1 MKTSQNGINFI
12 KRHEGLRL
20 KAYQDSAGV
29 WTIGYGSTGGVREGD
44 TINEAQAETLL
55 KVDLQTAE
63 KEVNRHRLPLN
74 QNQFDALV
82 SFTFNVGA
90 GAFRNSTLLRRIK
103 ENVNHPDI
111 PNQFKR
117 WVNAG
122 GKRLDGLVKRRR
134 QEADIYTKGFYEK

>member
-1 MKTSQNGINFI
+1 MKTSQKGIDFI

-44 TINEAQAETLL
+44 VINEMQAETLL
-55 KVDLQTAE
+55 RVDLHTAE

-90 GAFRNSTLLRRIK
+90 GAFRNSTLLKRIK

-111 PNQFKR
+111 PNQFRR
-117 WVNAG
+117 WVYAG
-122 GKRLDGLVKRRR
+122 GKKLNGLVKRR
-134 QEADIYTKGFYEK
+134 EEESKLYFS

>member
-20 KAYQDSAGV
+20 NAYLDAVGI

-44 TINEAQAETLL
+44 MINEAQAETLL
-55 KVDLQTAE
+55 RVDLQTAE
-63 KEVNRHRLPLN
+63 KEVNRHRLPLS

-90 GAFRNSTLLRRIK
+90 GAFRNSTLLKRIK

-111 PNQFKR
+111 PNQFNR
-117 WVNAG
+117 WIYGG
-122 GKRLDGLVKRRR
+122 GKVLNGLVKRRK
-134 QEADIYTKGFYEK
+134 QEAEIYTRGFYEK

>member
-1 MKTSQNGINFI
+1 MKTSQNGMNFI

-44 TINEAQAETLL
+44 TINEAQAEALL
-55 KVDLQTAE
+55 KVDLRTAE
-63 KEVNRHRLPLN
+63 KEVNRHKLPLN

-90 GAFRNSTLLRRIK
+90 GAFRSSTLLKRIK
-103 ENVNHPDI
+103 ENANHPDI
-111 PNQFKR
+111 PNQLKR
-117 WVNAG
+117 WVYAG
-122 GKRLDGLVKRRR
+122 GKVLTGLVRRR
-134 QEADIYTKGFYEK
+134 EEESKLYFS